1 MKLYE
6 VKKLPKEVKLLL
18 DPKTKK
24 YKMKK
29 VNEAKR
35 EKVVDELKSRKKE
48 KHNKEAKMKQ
58 PPQSAG
64 IESISDT
71 DMNDPVMQMTQ

>member
-1 MKLYE
+1 MKLQE
-6 VKKLPKEVKLLL
+6 LFE
-18 DPKTKK
+18 
-24 YKMKK
+24 M
-29 VNEAKR
+29 KR

-64 IESISDT
+64 IESISDA